1 MTTETIDASARS
13 AMTIHRAV
21 VAVVAA
27 SAFLVVIAVPTD
39 LIDTPWF
46 SREIPPTWWSWPS
59 MVVTAVLAG
68 LLAATYVNPRSANSQ
83 IEGRDDG
90 RRHGIAGG
98 LLTFFA
104 VGCPVCN
111 KLVLIA
117 LGSAGAMTWFAP
129 LQPLLVVAGIAA
141 LGWALRTLIVGQRE
155 CPVDAARSGP

>member
-68 LLAATYVNPRSANSQ
+68 LLAATYVTPGVRTPRSRVATTA
-83 IEGRDDG
+83 
-90 RRHGIAGG
+90 AG
-98 LLTFFA
+98 TA
-104 VGCPVCN
+104 SPAGC
-111 KLVLIA
+111 
-117 LGSAGAMTWFAP
+117 
-129 LQPLLVVAGIAA
+129 
-141 LGWALRTLIVGQRE
+141 
-155 CPVDAARSGP
+155 